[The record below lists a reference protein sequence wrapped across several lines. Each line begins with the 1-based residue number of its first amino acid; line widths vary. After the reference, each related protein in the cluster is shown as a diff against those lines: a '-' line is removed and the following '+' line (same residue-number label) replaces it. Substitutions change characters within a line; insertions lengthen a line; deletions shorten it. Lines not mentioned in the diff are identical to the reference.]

1 MNYPHQE
8 QQNNYPKSIMISS
21 GIFFGFLLI
30 SYFILIGNPFQEIGM
45 GGLVVNYG
53 TSEEGMGDDFMS
65 IDEPSVDPNAN
76 QTLPDKVVPDQTPN
90 VVASQQSS
98 DKAIVTQDVED
109 APTVVTKATKPSTAT
124 PVVTPEKKESKP
136 VINPNAMYT
145 GKKNNASGSGDGTGT
160 IPGNQGVT
168 GGDPMSPDY
177 GEGGSGFG
185 NTSLSLENRRFT
197 SSPKIEDNGQLAG
210 RVAVEITV
218 NRLGS
223 IISARAGVRGTTL
236 NDPGLWE
243 KCERSAM
250 GAQLNR
256 LENAPQ
262 SQRGI
267 IMFVFKVR

>member
-76 QTLPDKVVPDQTPN
+76 QTRPDKVVPDETPN

-98 DKAIVTQDVED
+98 DKSIVTQDVED
-109 APTVVTKATKPSTAT
+109 APAVVTKATKPSVST
-124 PVVTPEKKESKP
+124 PVVTPEKKDSKP
-136 VINPNAMYT
+136 VVNPNAMYT
-145 GKKNNASGSGDGTGT
+145 GKKNNGAGAGDGTGT
-160 IPGNQGVT
+160 TPGNQGVT

-177 GEGGSGFG
+177 GEGGSGLG
-185 NTSLSLENRRFT
+185 GIGLSIESRSFVSR
-197 SSPKIEDNGQLAG
+197 PKIEDNGQLTG

-218 NRLGS
+218 NRQGT

-236 NDPGLWE
+236 NDPVLWE

-250 GAQLNR
+250 GAQLNQ
-256 LENAPQ
+256 LEKAPQ
-262 SQRGI
+262 SQRGV
-267 IMFVFKVR
+267 IMFSFKVK